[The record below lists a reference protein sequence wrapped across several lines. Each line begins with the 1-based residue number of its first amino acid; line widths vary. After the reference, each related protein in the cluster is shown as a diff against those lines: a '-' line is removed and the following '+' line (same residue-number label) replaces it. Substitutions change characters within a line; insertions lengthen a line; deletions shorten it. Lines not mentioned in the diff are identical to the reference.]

1 VGQQMD
7 VKNCYDLFCIPTEGG
22 GQKDI
27 IMIYQWETGGNQAG
41 LIASGLPANRS
52 HRPHFLLLPLSDGI
66 TMSYSSEKGR
76 ETDKIQTDAGSIQK
90 NTMREK

>member
-1 VGQQMD
+1 MTFFVF
-7 VKNCYDLFCIPTEGG
+7 YRGG

-52 HRPHFLLLPLSDGI
+52 HRPHFLLLPLSAGI
-66 TMSYSSEKGR
+66 TMSYSSERDR
-76 ETDKIQTDAGSIQK
+76 ETDKDRQTRVYRRIL
-90 NTMREK
+90 